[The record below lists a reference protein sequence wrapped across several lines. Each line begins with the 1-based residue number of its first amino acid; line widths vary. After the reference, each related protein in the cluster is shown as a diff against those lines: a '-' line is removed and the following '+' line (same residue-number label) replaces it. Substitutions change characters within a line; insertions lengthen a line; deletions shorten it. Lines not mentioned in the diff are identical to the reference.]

1 MDKKNTKIKRQIRK
15 LTRRMLKAGARAL
28 LKVIEFFKGLSFKK
42 IASGISRL
50 GDKIIKKVCS
60 IGSGCIRGITAAG
73 RFIYDFAAHKAVRF
87 ICDTGDWVMRTSVK
101 VAKTT
106 VKVIMWIPRSFV
118 RDFSYWAPSL
128 AGVAVVALIFSS
140 NFYALAL
147 KVTVDGKVIGYV
159 DSEGEFV
166 DVVSQVE
173 NTMGETIGENY
184 VMASTPEYSFAIVSK
199 TSVDNTETLYE
210 GVYDIASSEIGEN
223 YGLFVDGELI
233 AASEDEQM
241 LNDVLES
248 VKEPFKSGD
257 SSERV
262 EFIADV
268 EIKKGLYAPSYFYS
282 KEVLE
287 QKFSQAADPVYYTI
301 QEDDLLTYI
310 AEKTGVSRS
319 QLYALNPGLDERRL
333 IPGHK
338 LNISQPE
345 IYLGVQVVKTITYTE
360 EIDYSVTRI
369 ENSDMYKNTT
379 SVKTAGVKGEKEIT
393 AEVTYV
399 DGVETSTKEI
409 SSKVIKEPVTKEIYV
424 GTKARPVYAPT
435 GSFIRP
441 ISGGYVS
448 CSFGGYRG
456 HTGVDLTKSGAYGS
470 SVYASDGGTV
480 TFAGWS
486 GGYGKLIKIR
496 HDNGYETWYAHL
508 SAINVSVGQTVRQG
522 ATIGKIGSTGNST
535 GPHLHFE
542 LRKNGTA
549 LNPMRYI

>member
-1 MDKKNTKIKRQIRK
+1 
-15 LTRRMLKAGARAL
+15 
-28 LKVIEFFKGLSFKK
+28 
-42 IASGISRL
+42 
-50 GDKIIKKVCS
+50 
-60 IGSGCIRGITAAG
+60 
-73 RFIYDFAAHKAVRF
+73 
-87 ICDTGDWVMRTSVK
+87 
-101 VAKTT
+101 
-106 VKVIMWIPRSFV
+106 MWIPRSFV

-173 NTMGETIGENY
+173 STMGETIGENY

-210 GVYDIASSEIGEN
+210 GVYDIASAEIGEN

-333 IPGHK
+333 IPGQK

-456 HTGVDLTKSGAYGS
+456 HTGVDLTMSGAYGK

-486 GGYGKLIKIR
+486 GGDGKMIKIR

-508 SAINVSVGQTVRQG
+508 SAINVSAGQTVRQG